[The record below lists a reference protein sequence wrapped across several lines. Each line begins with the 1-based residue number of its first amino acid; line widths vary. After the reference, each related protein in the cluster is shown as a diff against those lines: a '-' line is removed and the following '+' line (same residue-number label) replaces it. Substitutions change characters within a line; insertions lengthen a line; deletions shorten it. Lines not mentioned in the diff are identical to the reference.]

1 MGGLNNSKSSVVDC
15 YNVATVSGGHST
27 YANGG
32 VGGIAGQFGDG
43 SIANSYNYGNVT
55 LGENLVCDNLGGVI
69 GRDMKRSGAQ
79 AENVYYLDSS
89 CANASTSGAD
99 ERVTAVSA
107 ADFAG
112 ESFLRKLNV
121 DGRFILR
128 SGKYPEL
135 EMAADLVGG
144 DPVLTVVLKDSHGS
158 VTGEQSFTARQL
170 SGLSQTGAVG
180 YQYWKKGA
188 ENLVAATKYVTLET
202 LLKAA
207 GADFT
212 PGMTVT
218 AADATGYSGTLGYR
232 DYQTCRWYI
241 DGSGV
246 KSDAPAA
253 LALGHDF
260 GQWTVEKAATCT
272 ENGLE
277 SRTCSRCQ
285 ETETR
290 TIQALGHTPELRD
303 AKDAGCTQDG
313 YTGDTYCSVC
323 GQLLTRG
330 QVIPAK
336 GHDYQDGKCTVCGAE
351 DPDYQPEQPTQ
362 PENPGVKTG
371 DESYVVLWSAALL
384 LGGAALVLLPRKKRS

>member
-1 MGGLNNSKSSVVDC
+1 MGVLNNSKSSVVDC

-43 SIANSYNYGNVT
+43 SIVNSYNYGNVT

-79 AENVYYLDSS
+79 VENVYYLDSS
-89 CANASTSGAD
+89 YANASTSGAD
-99 ERVTAVSA
+99 ERVAAVSA

-135 EMAADLVGG
+135 EMAADLVGS

-188 ENLVAATKYVTLET
+188 ENLVAATKYATLET

-212 PGMTVT
+212 PGMTVS
-218 AADATGYSGTLGYR
+218 AADATGFASTLSYQ
-232 DYQTCRWYI
+232 DYQTCRWFV
-241 DGSGV
+241 DGDGN
-246 KSDAPAA
+246 KSDASAA
-253 LALGHDF
+253 LTLGHDF

>member
-1 MGGLNNSKSSVVDC
+1 MGVLNNSKSSVVDC

-27 YANGG
+27 YASGG

-55 LGENLVCDNLGGVI
+55 LGGGLVYNNLGGVI

-79 AENVYYLDSS
+79 VENVYYLDSS
-89 CANASTSGAD
+89 YANASTSGAD
-99 ERVTAVSA
+99 ERVAAVSA

-112 ESFLRKLNV
+112 ESFLRKLNA
-121 DGRFILR
+121 DGCFILR

-135 EMAADLVGG
+135 EMAAD
-144 DPVLTVVLKDSHGS
+144 
-158 VTGEQSFTARQL
+158 
-170 SGLSQTGAVG
+170 
-180 YQYWKKGA
+180 
-188 ENLVAATKYVTLET
+188 LVAATKYVTLET

-218 AADATGYSGTLGYR
+218 AADATGFASTLSYQ

-253 LALGHDF
+253 LALCWNSGEGTVDEVAAGAVDTGSIRFCYGISEDQYGSAAGKRLVSGVVTLTVQPCVHD
-260 GQWTVEKAATCT
+260 GESQDVPGTPATCT
-272 ENGLE
+272 QPGV
-277 SRTCSRCQ
+277 T
-285 ETETR
+285 
-290 TIQALGHTPELRD
+290 
-303 AKDAGCTQDG
+303 AG
-313 YTGDTYCSVC
+313 V
-323 GQLLTRG
+323 
-330 QVIPAK
+330 
-336 GHDYQDGKCTVCGAE
+336 KCTVCGAE

>member
-1 MGGLNNSKSSVVDC
+1 MGVLNNSKSSVVDC

-32 VGGIAGQFGDG
+32 VGGIAGQFDDG
-43 SIANSYNYGNVT
+43 SIVNSYNYGNVT

-79 AENVYYLDSS
+79 VENVYYLDSS

-99 ERVTAVSA
+99 ERVAAVSA

-112 ESFLRKLNV
+112 ESFLRKLNA
-121 DGRFILR
+121 DGCFILR

-135 EMAADLVGG
+135 EMAADLVGS

-180 YQYWKKGA
+180 YQYWKKDT

-253 LALGHDF
+253 LALCWNSGEGTVDEVAAGAVDTGSIRFCYSISEDQYGSAAGKRLVSGVVTVTVQTCVHD
-260 GQWTVEKAATCT
+260 GESQDVPGTPATCT
-272 ENGLE
+272 ESGL
-277 SRTCSRCQ
+277 TD
-285 ETETR
+285 
-290 TIQALGHTPELRD
+290 GHL
-303 AKDAGCTQDG
+303 CLI
-313 YTGDTYCSVC
+313 C
-323 GQLLTRG
+323 GQVHG
-330 QVIPAK
+330 Q
-336 GHDYQDGKCTVCGAE
+336 AE

>member
-1 MGGLNNSKSSVVDC
+1 MGVLNNSKFSVLDC

-32 VGGIAGQFGDG
+32 TGGIAGQFGDG

-79 AENVYYLDSS
+79 VENVYYLDSS

-112 ESFLRKLNV
+112 ESFLRKLNA
-121 DGRFILR
+121 DGCFILR

-135 EMAADLVGG
+135 EMAADLVGS

-188 ENLVAATKYVTLET
+188 ENLAAATKYVTLET

-212 PGMTVT
+212 PGMTVS
-218 AADATGYSGTLGYR
+218 AADAAGKRLVSGVVTVTV
-232 DYQTCRWYI
+232 QTCVH
-241 DGSGV
+241 DGESQDVPGSCPACTQPGVTAGV
-246 KSDAPAA
+246 KCTDCGVIVSGCTEIPAA
-253 LALGHDF
+253 
-260 GQWTVEKAATCT
+260 
-272 ENGLE
+272 
-277 SRTCSRCQ
+277 
-285 ETETR
+285 
-290 TIQALGHTPELRD
+290 GHTPELRD

-313 YTGDTYCSVC
+313 YTGNTYCSVC
-323 GQLLTRG
+323 G
-330 QVIPAK
+330 
-336 GHDYQDGKCTVCGAE
+336 AE
-351 DPDYQPEQPTQ
+351 DPGSGDPRQGPRLSGRQVHRLRRGG
-362 PENPGVKTG
+362 PG
-371 DESYVVLWSAALL
+371 LSARTAHS
-384 LGGAALVLLPRKKRS
+384 ARKSRRQDRR

>member
-1 MGGLNNSKSSVVDC
+1 MLNNSKSSVVDC

-32 VGGIAGQFGDG
+32 VGGVVGQFGDG

-55 LGENLVCDNLGGVI
+55 LGGGLVCNNLGGVI

-79 AENVYYLDSS
+79 VENVYYLDSS

-112 ESFLRKLNV
+112 ESFLRKLNA
-121 DGRFILR
+121 DGCFILR

-135 EMAADLVGG
+135 EMAADLVGS

-170 SGLSQTGAVG
+170 SGLSQ
-180 YQYWKKGA
+180 
-188 ENLVAATKYVTLET
+188 
-202 LLKAA
+202 
-207 GADFT
+207 
-212 PGMTVT
+212 PGVT
-218 AADATGYSGTLGYR
+218 A
-232 DYQTCRWYI
+232 
-241 DGSGV
+241 GV
-246 KSDAPAA
+246 KCTDCGVIVSGCTEIPAA
-253 LALGHDF
+253 
-260 GQWTVEKAATCT
+260 
-272 ENGLE
+272 
-277 SRTCSRCQ
+277 
-285 ETETR
+285 
-290 TIQALGHTPELRD
+290 GHTPELRD

-313 YTGDTYCSVC
+313 YTGNTYCS
-323 GQLLTRG
+323 
-330 QVIPAK
+330 
-336 GHDYQDGKCTVCGAE
+336 VCGAE

-384 LGGAALVLLPRKKRS
+384 LGGVALVLLPRKKRS